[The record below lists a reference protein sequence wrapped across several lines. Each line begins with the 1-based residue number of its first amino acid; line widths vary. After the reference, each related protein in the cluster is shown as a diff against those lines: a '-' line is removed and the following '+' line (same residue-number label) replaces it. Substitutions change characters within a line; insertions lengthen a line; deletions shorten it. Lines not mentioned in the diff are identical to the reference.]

1 MNAYKHFKG
10 RYRAWLKPEKPQS
23 VHTHTFYGLRFDA
36 IEIRD
41 VQSLDR
47 RIYDSEKVGDYL
59 YMPLLEA
66 RKKTRLGR
74 VFQRGASDV
83 VIVADEQTSFS
94 ENLEHVVLREHSGN
108 RKPKHGY
115 VRQPAHIHINAE
127 YRLSEGEIY
136 FSVLVGYYIE
146 RKAVEPL
153 VVQQNPAVITA
164 GRPETTTIEVPDL
177 IVRPNIPTN
186 NNEFTPLP
194 GAAGLKGCFSILG
207 TLLKWSFYLF
217 LLFAFIGAISQV
229 MRNRWQKDERVR
241 TEDGSSESGKP
252 RLNPKQD
259 TLAPVDTW
267 DYLTDHAIN
276 WADFISNRYD
286 ARYTTSS
293 KQFQQSQRLHAPFA
307 NPQTNDALQY
317 WNSVYSE
324 FSTRDN
330 PKLDSLTQ
338 VFAQQRDAKKLNP
351 SQTAEMVIT
360 FIQEIPYCLIHDG
373 TCAEASKQGGFIQ
386 DYHAERKP
394 CLPNII
400 AGVQSP
406 YEFIHT
412 LKGDC
417 DTRSLLAYTLLG
429 RLGIPAS
436 IWVSD
441 VYGHSVL
448 GVGLGSST
456 QNAKT
461 IEGLRHAAVELTAK
475 GFRLG
480 MLSPSHGNM
489 NNWNIALFNNQ

>member
-1 MNAYKHFKG
+1 
-10 RYRAWLKPEKPQS
+10 
-23 VHTHTFYGLRFDA
+23 
-36 IEIRD
+36 
-41 VQSLDR
+41 
-47 RIYDSEKVGDYL
+47 
-59 YMPLLEA
+59 
-66 RKKTRLGR
+66 
-74 VFQRGASDV
+74 
-83 VIVADEQTSFS
+83 
-94 ENLEHVVLREHSGN
+94 
-108 RKPKHGY
+108 
-115 VRQPAHIHINAE
+115 
-127 YRLSEGEIY
+127 
-136 FSVLVGYYIE
+136 
-146 RKAVEPL
+146 
-153 VVQQNPAVITA
+153 
-164 GRPETTTIEVPDL
+164 
-177 IVRPNIPTN
+177 
-186 NNEFTPLP
+186 
-194 GAAGLKGCFSILG
+194 LG

-217 LLFAFIGAISQV
+217 LLFAFIGAVSQF
-229 MRNRWQKDERVR
+229 MRKRWQGDERVR
-241 TEDGSSESGKP
+241 TEEGSSESGKP

-267 DYLTDHAIN
+267 DYLTDHTIN
-276 WADFISNRYD
+276 WSDFISNRYD

-293 KQFQQSQRLHAPFA
+293 KQFQQSQRLHAAFA
-307 NPQTNDALQY
+307 NSQTNDALQY

-338 VFAQQRDAKKLNP
+338 VFAKQRDEKKLNP
-351 SQTAEMVIT
+351 SQTAEMVVT

-373 TCAEASKQGGFIQ
+373 TCTEASKQGGFIQ
-386 DYHAERKP
+386 DYHADRKP

-436 IWVSD
+436 IWVSEI
-441 VYGHSVL
+441 YGHSVL

-461 IEGLRHAAVELTAK
+461 IEGIRHAAVELTAK